1 MRNPKSITTLLHG
14 FNIVIVS
21 YLMLFITSMVSVFLS
36 QDILLLHEI
45 ENKYIVLYT
54 QIALPML
61 LSLILLPVLSETI
74 LFKNNL
80 KSLGFSFLQES
91 KVFSLYIYI
100 IFSCIYIILIYTY
113 EYDTSDILLLSIY
126 VFIQCFGEEILFR
139 SVIQR
144 RLHLIMDSKWAV
156 LIGTIIFVF
165 LFHEDSIVDN
175 LLFRT
180 PIAILLSFTYYKTKS
195 IYPTTVIHF
204 VYNMYYSI

>member
-1 MRNPKSITTLLHG
+1 
-14 FNIVIVS
+14 
-21 YLMLFITSMVSVFLS
+21 
-36 QDILLLHEI
+36 
-45 ENKYIVLYT
+45 
-54 QIALPML
+54 
-61 LSLILLPVLSETI
+61 
-74 LFKNNL
+74 
-80 KSLGFSFLQES
+80 
-91 KVFSLYIYI
+91 
-100 IFSCIYIILIYTY
+100 